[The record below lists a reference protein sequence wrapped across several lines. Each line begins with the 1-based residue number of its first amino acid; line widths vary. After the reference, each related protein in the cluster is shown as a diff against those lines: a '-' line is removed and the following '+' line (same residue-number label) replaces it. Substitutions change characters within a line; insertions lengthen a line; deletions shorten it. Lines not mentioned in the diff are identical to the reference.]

1 MYKQTTS
8 QEDWVRK
15 LEAGRNFLRN
25 YIDAAEKIN
34 EIHLP
39 TKKNSKTKLKLN
51 LFNSNVDVLKASMF
65 ARLPQPTVS
74 RRFSDPRDQV
84 GRVASNLLERAL
96 TFDIN
101 ASTRFRNV
109 AKSVL
114 QDYLVGG
121 SGWIYASYNAEVD
134 KPLLPSSTE
143 KDDLSEGS
151 VVIKNQN
158 CSIEFIS
165 YKDVLWSPARNWEEV
180 SWWSRRVWLD
190 EEDFIERFGKEKARE
205 ISFDASPE
213 DEDNT
218 DVVDGKVG
226 IWEVW
231 CKESRKVYFI
241 AECVEEILDEI
252 EDPYGLP
259 EFFPTTPFF
268 ANVNNDQFIPVS
280 DFQLL
285 EFQYRSLD
293 ELNNR
298 INRLSKS
305 VRLAGVYN
313 AEHPEVRQLL
323 ETPGDSVMVP
333 LSNWNSFAEK
343 GGLNGAFSF
352 MPINEMANVVQV
364 LQGNKDVQSA
374 QIEQIS
380 GISDIVRGSS
390 GNPYE
395 SAAASKLKS
404 QYASVRL
411 GSKSDEFARV
421 LTYVIQCF
429 GHFIC
434 KFYTPEQLLS
444 RVGTIPAEDQQYVEP
459 ALQLLGNELTRHFMI
474 EVSTDSLKAEDFGR
488 DTQEK
493 TMVMQQLSA
502 YIPQAIQGAT
512 QVPELAPIFFQLLQW
527 VVAGTR
533 GAREIEG
540 LIEQGL
546 QQYNAA
552 MAEKQA
558 NPPEPKPDPAMEQI
572 NAQLQMNQATQEV
585 KKYEIDAQT
594 QIAQMKL
601 QQEMQLEQMKMQQEF
616 QLKQMEL
623 QNEAL
628 RLQIEQQKLEL
639 ARDELETTSMIEL
652 EKLKQD
658 DQQFLIK
665 LGAEG
670 EANTTELA
678 VVVPQEEIIM

>member
-1 MYKQTTS
+1 MNKQTTS

-15 LEAGRNFLRN
+15 LEAGKSFLQN
-25 YIDAAEKIN
+25 YIEAAEKIN

-96 TFDIN
+96 SFDIN

-109 AKSVL
+109 AKAVL

-134 KPLLPSSTE
+134 KPLIPSSTE

-180 SWWSRRVWLD
+180 SWWARRVWLD
-190 EEDFIERFGKEKARE
+190 EEDFIERFGKEKAGD
-205 ISFDASPE
+205 ISFDAAPE
-213 DEDNT
+213 DEENT
-218 DVVDGKVG
+218 DVIDGKVG

-241 AECVEEILDEI
+241 AQCVEEILDEI

-293 ELNNR
+293 DMNNR

-305 VRLAGVYN
+305 IRLAGVYN
-313 AEHPEVRQLL
+313 AEHGEVRQLL

-333 LSNWNSFAEK
+333 LANWNSFAEK
-343 GGLNGAFSF
+343 GGLAGAFSF
-352 MPINEMANVVQV
+352 MPIQEFAQVVGL
-364 LQGNKDVQSA
+364 LQQNKDVQSA

-380 GISDIVRGSS
+380 GISDVVRGAG

-411 GSKSDEFARV
+411 GSKSDEFARI
-421 LTYVIQCF
+421 LTYVVQCF

-434 KFYTPEQLLS
+434 KFYTSEQLLS
-444 RVGTIPAEDQQYVEP
+444 RVGTIPEEDQQFVEA

-474 EVSTDSLKAEDFGR
+474 EVSTDSIKAEDFGR
-488 DTQEK
+488 DTTEK
-493 TMVMQQLSA
+493 TMVMQQLTS
-502 YIPQAIQGAT
+502 YLPQAIQGAM
-512 QVPELAPIFFQLLQW
+512 QVPELAPIFFELLQW

-540 LIEQGL
+540 LIAQAL
-546 QQYNAA
+546 QQYAIA
-552 MAEKQA
+552 QAEKQA

-572 NAQLQMNQATQEV
+572 RAQVEMNTATQET
-585 KKYEIDAQT
+585 KRYEIDQQAQV
-594 QIAQMKL
+594 AQLKL
-601 QQEMQLEQMKMQQEF
+601 QQEMQMAQMKMEQEF
-616 QLKQMEL
+616 QLEQLKL

-639 ARDELETTSMIEL
+639 ERDKLETNSMLEL
-652 EKLKQD
+652 EKIKQN
-658 DQQFLIK
+658 DQQFLMQ

-670 EANTTELA
+670 EKNEVPPTE
-678 VVVPQEEIIM
+678 VVVAM